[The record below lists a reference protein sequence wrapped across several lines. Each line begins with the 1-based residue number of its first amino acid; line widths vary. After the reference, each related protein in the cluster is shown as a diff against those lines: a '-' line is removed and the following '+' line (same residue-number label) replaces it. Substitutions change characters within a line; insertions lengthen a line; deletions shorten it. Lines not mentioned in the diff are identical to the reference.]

1 VVTEAIGAIEV
12 DSAVI
17 LVAEIAADLVVLLLG
32 LEEAALADRHLEW
45 ADRLLDLE
53 AAADLEDHRVGLE
66 VVLVG
71 RRAVSLEALAAAI
84 AKADSAQ

>member
-1 VVTEAIGAIEV
+1 MTEAIGAIEV

-17 LVAEIAADLVVLLLG
+17 LVAEIAADLVVLRLG

-45 ADRLLDLE
+45 ADRLQDS
-53 AAADLEDHRVGLE
+53 AAAVDLVDLRVALE
-66 VVLVG
+66 VDLAGHRAVLV
-71 RRAVSLEALAAAI
+71 EALAAAI